1 MPALLVSSR
10 AEAYG
15 PTCASLHAVGVL
27 LVCLYIS
34 TKFET
39 YVFPIVKVLTSNEIS
54 QRQSA

>member
-1 MPALLVSSR
+1 VPALLVSSR

-34 TKFET
+34 TKFEMD
-39 YVFPIVKVLTSNEIS
+39 VFPVVKVSTSNEIS
-54 QRQSA
+54 YRESA